1 MTVKIPNIQVQL
13 VSSVNF
19 KTSLKMK
26 NIYTL
31 VCLFGAI
38 LMVPFNSNAQQESQF
53 GNFIHNPYLFN
64 PAAGGMYNLAQID
77 IGYRNQWLAAT
88 GNPTTMYVSGSTQI
102 FGKNTGVD
110 AIGEFNTGRENIYQ
124 TPERTVG
131 SLKQVVGAKFLYD
144 GIGPFSKTSFFA
156 SYGVHMPLTK
166 TFNIGVGLGA
176 GYGNFQI
183 DHNRVVLHDANDQV
197 YNQFAGQNV
206 TQNILDVQSGLVVYS
221 NRFLFSLSGTQLVN
235 NKVSV
240 QQMQTGNNLNRHL
253 LIMSS
258 YSFKTTDVVDIEPF
272 VMVKAV
278 KGSPTSFDIGARVK
292 YNKSIWAGLQY
303 RTGNSFVVSAG
314 MNFLRNFNF
323 SYAFEYGTKAVRI
336 SAAGTHELQLGILI
350 GNNRNTDKEIEK
362 SKKKAKVTTE
372 ETL

>member
-1 MTVKIPNIQVQL
+1 MMKTRNIQDQS

-19 KTSLKMK
+19 KTLLEMK
-26 NIYTL
+26 NIYTFVL
-31 VCLFGAI
+31 LFGTI
-38 LMVPFNSNAQQESQF
+38 LTVPFISNAQQESQF
-53 GNFIHNPYLFN
+53 GNYIHNPYLFN

-77 IGYRNQWLAAT
+77 LGYRNQWLAAT

-102 FGKNTGVD
+102 FGKNTGVES
-110 AIGEFNTGRENIYQ
+110 IGEFNMGRENVYQ

-131 SLKQVVGAKFLYD
+131 SLKQVVGAKFMYD

-176 GYGNFQI
+176 GYGSFQI
-183 DHNRVVLHDANDQV
+183 DHSRVVLHDANDQV
-197 YNQFAGQNV
+197 YNQFAGQNAN
-206 TQNILDVQSGLVVYS
+206 QNILDVQSGLVVYS
-221 NRFLFSLSGTQLVN
+221 NRFMFSLSGTQLVN
-235 NKVSV
+235 NKISV

-253 LIMSS
+253 FIMSA
-258 YSFKTTDVVDIEPF
+258 YSFQLTDVVELEPF
-272 VMVKAV
+272 AMVKGV
-278 KGSPTSFDIGARVK
+278 KGSPTSFDVGARVK

-303 RTGNSFVVSAG
+303 RRGNSFVVSAG

-323 SYAFEYGTKAVRI
+323 SYAFEYGMQSVRI
-336 SAAGTHELQLGILI
+336 SKAGTHELQLGILI

-362 SKKKAKVTTE
+362 SKKKGE
-372 ETL
+372 EEISK